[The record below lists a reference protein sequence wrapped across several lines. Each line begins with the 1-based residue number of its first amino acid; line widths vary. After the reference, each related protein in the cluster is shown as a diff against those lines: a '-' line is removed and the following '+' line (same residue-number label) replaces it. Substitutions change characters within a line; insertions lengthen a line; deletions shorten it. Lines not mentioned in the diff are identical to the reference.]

1 MESFDKVIS
10 LRPDN
15 YHYYLRKGNVLR
27 MLGRND
33 EAIVLYNDAFPSF
46 DEAIS
51 KAEDPKEL
59 LIEKSR
65 LLKEAGRLHES
76 VECLE
81 KVIALDPEDISSLG
95 HLADTYLLLRDHDKV
110 IELSDVVISR
120 GVFLDSSY
128 GNKGEALEAMGNLDD
143 AMECYTKSIE
153 SNNDYLL
160 GHMGKGSVSA
170 NRGKTEKLW
179 NVGTNFSESIK
190 LIQTKGL
197 T

>member
-1 MESFDKVIS
+1 LHSI
-10 LRPDN
+10 
-15 YHYYLRKGNVLR
+15 
-27 MLGRND
+27 
-33 EAIVLYNDAFPSF
+33 
-46 DEAIS
+46 
-51 KAEDPKEL
+51 PK
-59 LIEKSR
+59 IIPHS
-65 LLKEAGRLHES
+65 
-76 VECLE
+76 
-81 KVIALDPEDISSLG
+81 
-95 HLADTYLLLRDHDKV
+95 ADTYLLLRDYNKV

-128 GNKGEALEAMGNLDD
+128 GNKGERWRPCEIWIVRWNATPNH
-143 AMECYTKSIE
+143 IE